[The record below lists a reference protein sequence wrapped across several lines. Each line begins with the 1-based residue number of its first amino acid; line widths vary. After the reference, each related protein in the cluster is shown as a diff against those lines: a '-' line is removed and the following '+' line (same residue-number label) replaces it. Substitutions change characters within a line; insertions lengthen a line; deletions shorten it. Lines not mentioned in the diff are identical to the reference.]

1 MTSRDRSKCR
11 AALDGDCVA
20 AELMTDA
27 VARALESPAERREL
41 GRGLTRPGPMT
52 ATFAVA
58 VAKRGFADLRQP
70 EVGGTLLQLRRQ
82 VRARVRLQLPW
93 YVCREGPC
101 AIRDEEQGLR
111 PTR

>member
-1 MTSRDRSKCR
+1 M
-11 AALDGDCVA
+11 
-20 AELMTDA
+20 
-27 VARALESPAERREL
+27 VARALEKPAERREL
-41 GRGLTRPGPMT
+41 GRGLTRPGPVTAAFAVT

-82 VRARVRLQLPW
+82 VRARVRLQLPS
-93 YVCREGPC
+93 YVCRKGPC
-101 AIRDEEQGLR
+101 AIRDEEQGPR